1 MSNIAPL
8 YQVADQ
14 YRAMAERLADL
25 SLPAE
30 VIADTLEGEIGPLA
44 ERATAV
50 GFVIRNLES
59 AADALDA
66 EIRRLTDRKA
76 AYTKRIESVERY
88 LKQGMEIAGI
98 TKIESPLFDL
108 RIQRNPPSVDVF
120 DASQVPAAFMRQPA
134 APPPAPDKK
143 AIAAEHK
150 AGRDVPGTRPT
161 QTTRL
166 VIG

>member
-14 YRAMAERLADL
+14 CRAMAERLADL

-44 ERATAV
+44 ERAT
-50 GFVIRNLES
+50 
-59 AADALDA
+59 
-66 EIRRLTDRKA
+66 
-76 AYTKRIESVERY
+76 
-88 LKQGMEIAGI
+88 
-98 TKIESPLFDL
+98 
-108 RIQRNPPSVDVF
+108 
-120 DASQVPAAFMRQPA
+120 
-134 APPPAPDKK
+134 
-143 AIAAEHK
+143 
-150 AGRDVPGTRPT
+150 RPT